1 MIPVIEEVQVMDG
14 EEEEQVEDDAH
25 DPLSLDTTPTASNT
39 TINTTATTPNT
50 TINTPTTTKKR

>member
-39 TINTTATTPNT
+39 TATTPNT